1 MYVVECWGDCVSV
14 FSRDGQFVTS
24 LVSMESK
31 EENLI
36 VLVEFVLIAMVL
48 FMFVI
53 MGITEYK
60 CFSTMYIYMIV

>member
-1 MYVVECWGDCVSV
+1 MSVGGIVSLCLVEMVSLLHH
-14 FSRDGQFVTS
+14 

-36 VLVEFVLIAMVL
+36 VLLEFVLIAMVL

-60 CFSTMYIYMIV
+60 CFSNMLYMIV

>member
-1 MYVVECWGDCVSV
+1 MLLSVGGIVSLCLVEMVSLLYH
-14 FSRDGQFVTS
+14 

-36 VLVEFVLIAMVL
+36 VLLEFVLIAMVL

-60 CFSTMYIYMIV
+60 CFSNV

>member
-1 MYVVECWGDCVSV
+1 MLLSVGGIVSLCLVEMVSLLHH
-14 FSRDGQFVTS
+14 

-36 VLVEFVLIAMVL
+36 VLLEFVLIAMVL

-60 CFSTMYIYMIV
+60 CFSNV

>member
-1 MYVVECWGDCVSV
+1 MSLCLVEMVSLLHH
-14 FSRDGQFVTS
+14 

-36 VLVEFVLIAMVL
+36 VLLEFVLIAMVL

-60 CFSTMYIYMIV
+60 CFSNVMYIHDCIIIC